1 METSEQYR
9 TPSRVCGGL
18 SLILAVASLVSL
30 FVWRGI
36 HLSGLTMF
44 LSLGG
49 SLLGGIG
56 VYAAVDGDKRGRSVA
71 IAGVIASL
79 ALLLVWAILLYHE
92 LLKMF
97 SSHH

>member
-18 SLILAVASLVSL
+18 SLIFAVASLVSL

-36 HLSGLTMF
+36 HLSGLTML
-44 LSLGG
+44 LSVGG

-56 VYAAVDGDKRGRSVA
+56 VYAAADGDKRGRGAA
-71 IAGVIASL
+71 IAGLISSL
-79 ALLLVWAILLYHE
+79 ALLLVWAILLYHGV
-92 LLKMF
+92 LKMF
-97 SSHH
+97 SSH